1 MQISLSEHDIQIDF
15 NYEATIIV
23 RVDLVLTQRGHK
35 AKIGLNG

>member
-23 RVDLVLTQRGHK
+23 RVDLVLTQRG
-35 AKIGLNG
+35 AAPEDGFSR